1 MKKQAMHQPHQH
13 RRTVWG
19 RRCPSPAGHPK
30 EGPSLDPSGGSLVCG
45 EVAGWGGWNVTWHY
59 ELYFWGFWGHR
70 ICPWYQKSPAA
81 VGRGRGP
88 EQAGGQPGDPS
99 VTGW

>member
-59 ELYFWGFWGHR
+59 ECTSGA
-70 ICPWYQKSPAA
+70 S
-81 VGRGRGP
+81 
-88 EQAGGQPGDPS
+88 GG
-99 VTGW
+99 TGSALGIRNLQQQWEEAEVQSRQEGSQEILV